1 MNQIN
6 NEYIKGGL
14 INIIIVEK
22 QKEKKTI
29 KKNKMKNLIFNIN

>member
-22 QKEKKTI
+22 QKRKKTI
-29 KKNKMKNLIFNIN
+29 KKLK

>member
-1 MNQIN
+1 MNQKN

-22 QKEKKTI
+22 QKRKKTI
-29 KKNKMKNLIFNIN
+29 KKLK

>member
-14 INIIIVEK
+14 KKIKIVEK
-22 QKEKKTI
+22 QKKKKTI
-29 KKNKMKNLIFNIN
+29 KKIK

>member
-22 QKEKKTI
+22 QKRKKTI

>member
-22 QKEKKTI
+22 QKRKKKQLKKI
-29 KKNKMKNLIFNIN
+29 K

>member
-14 INIIIVEK
+14 INIIIK
-22 QKEKKTI
+22 SKKEKKTI

>member
-22 QKEKKTI
+22 QKRKKTI
-29 KKNKMKNLIFNIN
+29 KKIK

>member
-14 INIIIVEK
+14 ININIIIVEK
-22 QKEKKTI
+22 QKR
-29 KKNKMKNLIFNIN
+29 KKNN

>member
-22 QKEKKTI
+22 RKRKKKQLKKI
-29 KKNKMKNLIFNIN
+29 K

>member
-22 QKEKKTI
+22 QKRKKKQLKEI
-29 KKNKMKNLIFNIN
+29 K